1 MKFLRHTLFMRWS
14 ASLVVAM
21 LIFGLVRPTF
31 AQMLGTDTILAQFV
45 VDNDVEVGSEGGDN
59 GFRHIYYVFN
69 GNKTFI
75 TNSSYANADPVTDRE
90 YIAWMG
96 QIDGS
101 WSIFLYHIPIGTTTQ
116 ISNSANNANP
126 RLSNGKVV
134 WEGWVEDAWQVFL
147 FDGASVRQVTQGE
160 LSVNPD
166 IEGDDV
172 IYARRDAQGGWRTL
186 RHSLGTDEAVII
198 REGAIAKKPIFRDG
212 TLVFPIEEDIEREEA
227 RKKAEEAQRLAEQE
241 AQLKQEEEDRRLQEA
256 ELLRGQ
262 ENNFVQAPLEG
273 LSFESEEDQ
282 MKLIEFEQPETVT
295 EEEIITELESEEP
308 APVLQEE
315 IIEEST
321 TENTPVLEVDTTPIE
336 EAPTEGEPI
345 ELIEFEQPETIA
357 EEEIIGELE
366 GDPLVG
372 EEITGEEAMPAEE
385 EPSLPEET
393 QPQPIGEKSAPTEVL
408 EPEPILEP
416 APNSTSSPQTEPAP
430 EPEFIPAPSPEP
442 TPEPPPAP

>member
-45 VDNDVEVGSEGGDN
+45 VDNDVEVGSEAGDN
-59 GFRHIYYVFN
+59 GFRQIYYVFN

-147 FDGASVRQVTQGE
+147 FDGTSIRQVTQGE

-166 IEGDDV
+166 IEGDDI
-172 IYARRDAQGGWRTL
+172 IYARKDEQGEWRTL
-186 RHSLGTDEAVII
+186 RYSLGTGEAVII
-198 REGAIAKKPIFRDG
+198 KQGIIAKKPIFRNG
-212 TLVFPIEEDIEREEA
+212 VIVFPIEEDIEREEA
-227 RKKAEEAQRLAEQE
+227 RKQ
-241 AQLKQEEEDRRLQEA
+241 
-256 ELLRGQ
+256 
-262 ENNFVQAPLEG
+262 
-273 LSFESEEDQ
+273 
-282 MKLIEFEQPETVT
+282 
-295 EEEIITELESEEP
+295 
-308 APVLQEE
+308 
-315 IIEEST
+315 
-321 TENTPVLEVDTTPIE
+321 
-336 EAPTEGEPI
+336 
-345 ELIEFEQPETIA
+345 A
-357 EEEIIGELE
+357 EEEARLKK
-366 GDPLVG
+366 
-372 EEITGEEAMPAEE
+372 EE
-385 EPSLPEET
+385 EERLKKEEEES
-393 QPQPIGEKSAPTEVL
+393 QLL
-408 EPEPILEP
+408 EEE
-416 APNSTSSPQTEPAP
+416 
-430 EPEFIPAPSPEP
+430 
-442 TPEPPPAP
+442 